1 MLSRL
6 SCDEQ
11 EMRRKADK
19 VRSRSDKIFSRWIS
33 PFLLCITDNYF
44 SIIKYG
50 KFVITE
56 SFKNVCLN
64 GKCLHRIYDIM
75 LVEVTRFKITKSLTL
90 GVKIDSTQLKFNLV

>member
-1 MLSRL
+1 M

-19 VRSRSDKIFSRWIS
+19 VRSRSDKSFSWWIS

-44 SIIKYG
+44 SIIKYV
-50 KFVITE
+50 KSVITA
-56 SFKNVCLN
+56 SFENVCLN
-64 GKCLHRIYDIM
+64 GKWLNRIYDIM
-75 LVEVTRFKITKSLTL
+75 LVEVTRFKITNSLTL